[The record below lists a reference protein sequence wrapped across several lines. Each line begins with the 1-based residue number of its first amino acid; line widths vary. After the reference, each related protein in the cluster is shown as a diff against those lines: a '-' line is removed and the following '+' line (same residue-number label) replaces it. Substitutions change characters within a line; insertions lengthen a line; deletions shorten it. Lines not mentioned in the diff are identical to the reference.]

1 MQHCIDLSDLS
12 LCKYL
17 KFAVAPVHTASLPYQ
32 FSIIEGGEF
41 PPYQRY
47 GSIERSKF
55 CQLAIVGEE
64 EEENGGGSNEER
76 NGEEDEDSSGD
87 EGGKGKGQTAGGE
100 GEGAGQQEGG
110 AGGAGVEHQQQKKQI
125 EDEQKQEEKNKQE
138 KEEHISGGRAGQK
151 SSQGQK
157 GEQHIEEQPQVVCTE
172 SAELGSHSTI
182 GM

>member
-1 MQHCIDLSDLS
+1 MQHCIDLSDPS

-55 CQLAIVGEE
+55 CCITALGV
-64 EEENGGGSNEER
+64 EEENGGGSNEESDR
-76 NGEEDEDSSGD
+76 QHDDEDSGD
-87 EGGKGKGQTAGGE
+87 EGKDQTGREGQGVGRQ
-100 GEGAGQQEGG
+100 EGAGGVG
-110 AGGAGVEHQQQKKQI
+110 AEHQQQK
-125 EDEQKQEEKNKQE
+125 EDKEQSEDGQKQEEKSKQE
-138 KEEHISGGRAGQK
+138 NNSGGK
-151 SSQGQK
+151 SGHQ
-157 GEQHIEEQPQVVCTE
+157 QVTVCTE
-172 SAELGSHSTI
+172 SAELSSHSTI

>member
-1 MQHCIDLSDLS
+1 MQHCIDLSDPS

-64 EEENGGGSNEER
+64 EEENGGGINEER
-76 NGEEDEDSSGD
+76 NGEGDEDSSGD
-87 EGGKGKGQTAGGE
+87 EGGKGKGQTTGGE

-110 AGGAGVEHQQQKKQI
+110 PGGAGVEHQQQKEDKKQL
-125 EDEQKQEEKNKQE
+125 EDGQKQEERNKEQRD
-138 KEEHISGGRAGQK
+138 HISGGRAVLQE
-151 SSQGQK
+151 QK
-157 GEQHIEEQPQVVCTE
+157 GVQHIEE
-172 SAELGSHSTI
+172 
-182 GM
+182 

>member
-1 MQHCIDLSDLS
+1 MQHCIDLSDPS

-55 CQLAIVGEE
+55 CCITALGV
-64 EEENGGGSNEER
+64 EEENGGGSNEESNR
-76 NGEEDEDSSGD
+76 QHDDEDSED
-87 EGGKGKGQTAGGE
+87 EGKDQTGREGQGVGR
-100 GEGAGQQEGG
+100 QEGG
-110 AGGAGVEHQQQKKQI
+110 AGGVGAEHQQQKKDKEQDGH
-125 EDEQKQEEKNKQE
+125 EDGQKQEEKSKQE
-138 KEEHISGGRAGQK
+138 NNSGGK
-151 SSQGQK
+151 SG
-157 GEQHIEEQPQVVCTE
+157 HRQVTVCTE
-172 SAELGSHSTI
+172 SAELISHSTI